1 MSPWRRAGLTVL
13 VMCLCMSLFLGFRY
27 VRAHGAFESVDLA
40 TPGLCRPIAKGL
52 IAQDLEIDPTHNLI
66 LVSGT
71 KQGSGDGLYRLKLD
85 DPAAPPVKLAG
96 TSADFHPAGISLYR
110 GPDGAETLMTINHH
124 SAGAE
129 AVDIFSLS
137 FDGETPKLA
146 EQIMVRGRLLVSPHD
161 LAAVSSDR
169 FYLANDHVTEG
180 ALGRFAED
188 YLLWPHDDVL
198 LFSGTGLRIAVQRIA
213 SARGA
218 LVTPDGRFLYVT
230 TANDRRLLAF
240 NIEPFTGNLSELGAL
255 DLPAQL
261 GDMSRDPKGNLLIA
275 GSAKPGSAQVFR
287 VHLGQDGVPQ
297 SFDTVFSDDGR
308 LLKGASSAAAQDGHL
323 FVVSS
328 ADDHIVECAMN

>member
-1 MSPWRRAGLTVL
+1 MNPWRRAGLTVL
-13 VMCLCMSLFLGFRY
+13 GVCLCLSLFFGFRY
-27 VRAHGAFESVDLA
+27 VRVHGAFESVDLI

-52 IAQDLEIDPTHNLI
+52 IAQDLEIDPTHNVI

-71 KQGSGDGLYRLKLD
+71 RQGSGDGLYRLKLD
-85 DPAAPPVKLAG
+85 DPAAAPVKLAG

-110 GPDGAETLMTINHH
+110 GPDGSETLMTINHH
-124 SAGAE
+124 SAGSE
-129 AVDIFSLS
+129 AVDVFTLT

-169 FYLANDHVTEG
+169 FYLANDHVTEN
-180 ALGRFAED
+180 AFARFAED

-240 NIEPFTGNLSELGAL
+240 NIEPFTGNLSELGSLA
-255 DLPAQL
+255 LPAQL
-261 GDMSRDPKGNLLIA
+261 GDISRDGQGNLIIA
-275 GSAKPGSAQVFR
+275 GSIKPGAAQVFR
-287 VHLGQDGVPQ
+287 VALGRDGVPQ

-308 LLKGASSAAAQDGHL
+308 TLKGADSAVVQGGHL
-323 FVVSS
+323 FVAS
-328 ADDHIVECAMN
+328 AGDDHMLECAMK